1 MPEGGFGVNNLRA
14 AITFSFF
21 SVFTWVCPG
30 ILLVVLLTFKYIH
43 TFECSFVTSGYT
55 GDSEK

>member
-1 MPEGGFGVNNLRA
+1 
-14 AITFSFF
+14 
-21 SVFTWVCPG
+21 
-30 ILLVVLLTFKYIH
+30 VLLTFKYIH